1 MQRII
6 LILILVAFSILSII
20 ALSRHGYFGLID
32 LRHLGSAQVFADLV
46 IMLGLAMVWIWR
58 DAKALGRNPW
68 PWMIATPV
76 MGSLAVLVYLILRKP
91 AIRPEA

>member
-6 LILILVAFSILSII
+6 LILILVAFSVLSTI

-32 LRHLGSAQVFADLV
+32 LRHLGSAQVFADLA

-68 PWMIATPV
+68 PWMIATPI
-76 MGSLAVLVYLILRKP
+76 MGSPAVLVYLILRKNP
-91 AIRPEA
+91 GWDDA

>member
-6 LILILVAFSILSII
+6 LILILVAFSILTTI

-32 LRHLGSAQVFADLV
+32 LRHLGSAQVFSDLA

-68 PWMIATPV
+68 PWMIATPI
-76 MGSLAVLVYLILRKP
+76 MGSPAVLVYLILRKSP
-91 AIRPEA
+91 ARPEA